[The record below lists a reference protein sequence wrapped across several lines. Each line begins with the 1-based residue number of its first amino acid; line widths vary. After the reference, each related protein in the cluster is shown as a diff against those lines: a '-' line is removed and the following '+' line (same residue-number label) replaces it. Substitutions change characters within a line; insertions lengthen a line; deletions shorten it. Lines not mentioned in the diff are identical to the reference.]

1 MNLLPQ
7 TQKEAIKKDVFL
19 RLLLVIEG
27 IFALL
32 GLIFLVLIYNVILYI
47 NIQTPIFEERLRQE
61 RLTETSQIYEKVKEK
76 INELNKTLVKIQK
89 VNDINKFNF
98 PEILRDMGK
107 HVPQGVQ
114 FTTMSFSG
122 ESLLIAGHAD
132 TRDQALVLKQ
142 NLEKNSICGDLTSP
156 VIVREL
162 DVNFTFNC
170 KLR

>member
-27 IFALL
+27 IAALL
-32 GLIFLVLIYNVILYI
+32 GLIFLVLVYNVILYI
-47 NIQTPIFEERLRQE
+47 NIQAPIFEERLRQE
-61 RLTETSQIYEKVKEK
+61 RLTETSQIYKKVEQE
-76 INELNKTLVKIQK
+76 INELNSTLTKIQK
-89 VNDINKFNF
+89 VSDINKFNV
-98 PEILRDMGK
+98 PEILRNIGK
-107 HVPQGVQ
+107 HAPQGAQ
-114 FTTMSFSG
+114 FNNLFFNG
-122 ESLLIAGHAD
+122 EALLIAGHAD
-132 TRDQALVLKQ
+132 TRDQALILKQ
-142 NLEKNSICGDLTSP
+142 NLEKNSICDSLTSP

>member
-47 NIQTPIFEERLRQE
+47 NIQAPIFEERLEQE
-61 RLTETSQIYEKVKEK
+61 RLTETSQIYKKVEEE
-76 INELNKTLVKIQK
+76 INELNSTLTKIQK
-89 VNDINKFNF
+89 VSNINKFNV
-98 PEILRDMGK
+98 PEILRNIGK
-107 HVPQGVQ
+107 HAPQGVQ
-114 FTTMSFSG
+114 FSTLFFNG
-122 ESLLIAGHAD
+122 EALLIGGHAD

-142 NLEKNSICGDLTSP
+142 NLEKNSICGVLTSP
-156 VIVREL
+156 IIVREL